1 MVPGKVFNKINDIEL
16 INGEGP
22 KIDGMLARVDFI
34 GLDDK
39 SNIMLDSPLELCSR
53 GISERGAG
61 IHCMKEDEGEL
72 NLCILK
78 YDPDSSR
85 YECNVQIELKEILF
99 PTKSEGYHVIIS
111 NNDGSCMVN
120 KFMNQIDF
128 DSERGKEID
137 YLYKFFQKFSL
148 GYLGNKLVQ
157 LKFSI
162 DALDDLFLLYFP
174 AEYQYITLEL
184 REDNTHEFYFSNEH
198 GMYID
203 NLIGNYEEGN
213 EEGNNISYYYKEIVQ
228 EEVLSDFIKKLT
240 DDQLKTLANTL
251 SNEQL
256 QKIIPELSSNQLQAL
271 AKNLTDK
278 QLKTL
283 ANTLSNEQLQKII
296 PELSSN
302 QLQVLAKDLTDKQLK
317 TLANTLSNEQL
328 QKIIPELNSNQ
339 LQVLA
344 KNLTDWQ
351 LQEII
356 PELSS
361 NQLQVLAKDLTD
373 KQFQTLV
380 DHLANHQLQTLAQ
393 VLNPEKL
400 HIIVSFLDQGQFA
413 SLVKGLNTWQV
424 KEILPHLKVDQFKA
438 LIKTLS
444 EQQLTVLVKGFSE
457 HHLTILSKQL
467 EGDKLKE
474 LVNSLQ
480 EDQLK
485 DLVNK
490 LDTEKLETIAQ
501 GFTDDPDRI
510 QMIIESLA
518 DNSEKLQAFAYKMPN
533 QQFTELLNQLNAEV
547 IKNIIHKLPYKK
559 IKNVIDDVCNKDQ
572 SKDIINALK
581 GEFKKQNE
589 KIEGFIG
596 MIDQMLPEQSEA
608 KLGNAHLSPY
618 VFQDTSTEFTVV
630 DV

>member
-1 MVPGKVFNKINDIEL
+1 MSGKKHVFKMVPGKVFNKINDIEL

-256 QKIIPELSSNQLQAL
+256 QKIIPELSSNQLQ
-271 AKNLTDK
+271 
-278 QLKTL
+278 
-283 ANTLSNEQLQKII
+283 
-296 PELSSN
+296 
-302 QLQVLAKDLTDKQLK
+302 
-317 TLANTLSNEQL
+317 
-328 QKIIPELNSNQ
+328 
-339 LQVLA
+339 
-344 KNLTDWQ
+344 
-351 LQEII
+351 
-356 PELSS
+356 
-361 NQLQVLAKDLTD
+361 VLAKDLTD

-581 GEFKKQNE
+581 GEFEKQNE
-589 KIEGFIG
+589 KIEDFIG
-596 MIDQMLPEQSEA
+596 RIDQMLPEQSEA

-618 VFQDTSTEFTVV
+618 VFQDTSTEFTAV